1 MIIIDTDVLI
11 EIFDKGSKKGT
22 DALEKI
28 ESSGEDI
35 AITSLSLH
43 EILYGLYKFGK
54 KKIPSVEKL
63 ETIDFCKEDAILS
76 AKIELDAEQKG
87 CTLSRIDA
95 MIAAIVINRKAKLF
109 TFNQKHFQSIP
120 KVSLF

>member
-11 EIFDKGSKKGT
+11 EIFDKRSQKGNQ
-22 DALEKI
+22 AFEKI
-28 ESSGEDI
+28 EQSGEHI

-43 EILYGLYKFGK
+43 EIQYGLHKFGK

-63 ETIDFCKEDAILS
+63 ETIDFCKEDAVLS
-76 AKIELDAEQKG
+76 AQLELNAEQKG
-87 CTLSRIDA
+87 TPLSRIDA

-120 KVSLF
+120 KLSLF

>member
-76 AKIELDAEQKG
+76 TKIELDAEQKG

>member
-11 EIFDKGSKKGT
+11 EIFDKGSQKGT

>member
-11 EIFDKGSKKGT
+11 EIFDKGSQKGT
-22 DALEKI
+22 NAFEKI

-54 KKIPSVEKL
+54 KKIPFVEKL
-63 ETIDFCKEDAILS
+63 ETIEFCKEDAILS
-76 AKIELDAEQKG
+76 AKIEFDAEQKG
-87 CTLSRIDA
+87 CPLSRIDA
-95 MIAAIVINRKAKLF
+95 MIAAMVINRKAMLF

-120 KVSLF
+120 KLSLF